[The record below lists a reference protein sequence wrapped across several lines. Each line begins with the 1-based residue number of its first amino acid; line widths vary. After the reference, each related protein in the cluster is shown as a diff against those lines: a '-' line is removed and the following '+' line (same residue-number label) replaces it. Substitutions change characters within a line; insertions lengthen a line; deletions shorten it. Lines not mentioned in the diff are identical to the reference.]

1 MKTKFLLIS
10 VLLAAIT
17 VTGCKTTGSSG
28 GDQASVGPL
37 DQTSV
42 GIGQDAIFSEA
53 LPSAFDYP
61 DTKAGKSDLI
71 AKSYHTAPPMVPHTL
86 EEYLP
91 ITAEENECMDCHDW
105 YDKIGGDYVKGKR
118 KYPMPKSHYG
128 GFAGKGIRDEVS
140 GARYTCVQC
149 HAAVSNAQPLVEN
162 TF

>member
-1 MKTKFLLIS
+1 MKIKFLFIS
-10 VLLAAIT
+10 ALLAVIT
-17 VTGCKTTGSSG
+17 VAGCKTTGGTG

-53 LPSAFDYP
+53 LPSSFDYP

-91 ITAEENECMDCHDW
+91 ITMEDNECMDCHDW
-105 YDKIGGDYVKGKR
+105 YKKIGDTYVKGKR
-118 KYPMPKSHYG
+118 KYPMPESHYG
-128 GFAGKGIRDEVS
+128 GFAGKGVKDEVS

-149 HAAVSNAQPLVEN
+149 HAAVSNAKPLVEN